1 MRNLRSNSVI
11 DISYHNGKGLRF
23 DKAKAD
29 DIIGV
34 IQKAR
39 QRMTY
44 VDADAIFCR

>member
-1 MRNLRSNSVI
+1 MRKPSNGVI

-29 DIIGV
+29 GIGV
-34 IQKAR
+34 IQTAT
-39 QRMTY
+39 QRKTY